1 MDLKSLDQL
10 LARPGY
16 GVLSDLE
23 QTKLATIR
31 MLYLQQE
38 QILKSGEHRVDER
51 IVIIAQRDMS
61 RN

>member
-1 MDLKSLDQL
+1 
-10 LARPGY
+10 
-16 GVLSDLE
+16 
-23 QTKLATIR
+23 